1 MHAVVGRAVSS
12 RARLLSQDVLA
23 GLFFCGVA
31 LVGLWVA
38 QDYPVGTAM
47 RIDTG
52 VFPRLLCWALLL
64 LGGAILVR
72 GLRSGSGPIAMP
84 AWRPFIFVLLSV
96 VFFGLFVEEVGI
108 VLGVVGLMGIAALG
122 SPERKL
128 VEVGLF
134 TGLMAV
140 VAVAVFIWGLG
151 LPIPVWPG

>member
-52 VFPRLLCWALLL
+52 VFPRLLCWTLLL
-64 LGGAILVR
+64 LGAGILVR
-72 GLRSGSGPIAMP
+72 GLRSGAGPIARP
-84 AWRPFIFVLLSV
+84 AWRPFFFVLLSV
-96 VFFGLFVEEVGI
+96 VFFGLLVEEIGI
-108 VLGVVGLMGIAALG
+108 VLAVFGLMGIASLG
-122 SPERKL
+122 STDRHWLEL
-128 VEVGLF
+128 GLF
-134 TGLMAV
+134 IAFMAV

-151 LPIPVWPG
+151 LPIPVWPV